1 MTLLIEN
8 RKIEFMKRESKD
20 TMIASIENFHLP
32 RYDEIPNVGLYLEQ
46 ITKYINEYLAPFED
60 LTITA
65 SMISNYVKKGLIAN
79 PVKKQYYR
87 EQIAYLF
94 FIAAAKSVLSLDNIA
109 LFLEMQKETY
119 PAKKAYDYFCLE
131 FENVLPH
138 VFGLK
143 DQLDIIGADNTDEKL
158 MLRNTIITIAHK
170 LYLEKCFHALRI
182 EKTEDQET

>member
-1 MTLLIEN
+1 MNEKTKE
-8 RKIEFMKRESKD
+8 
-20 TMIASIENFHLP
+20 MITAPIRDFHFP
-32 RYDEIPNVGLYLEQ
+32 KYDEIPNVGLYLEQ

-109 LFLEMQKETY
+109 LFLEMQKSTY
-119 PAKKAYDYFCLE
+119 TAKKAYDYFCLE
-131 FENVLPH
+131 FENVLSH

-143 DQLDIIGADNTDEKL
+143 ENLDTVGEDNSHEKT

-170 LYLEKCFHALRI
+170 IYLDKCFYVLRM
-182 EKTEDQET
+182 ESESASDNQHTK

>member
-1 MTLLIEN
+1 MNENARKMMTVP
-8 RKIEFMKRESKD
+8 
-20 TMIASIENFHLP
+20 IENFHFP
-32 RYDEIPNVGLYLEQ
+32 KYDEIPNVGLYLEQ

-94 FIAAAKSVLSLDNIA
+94 FIAAAKSVMSLDNIA
-109 LFLEMQKETY
+109 LFLEMQKATY
-119 PAKKAYDYFCLE
+119 PAKKAYDYFCME
-131 FENVLPH
+131 FENVLPY

-143 DQLDIIGADNTDEKL
+143 ENLDTVGVDNTHEKT

-170 LYLEKCFHALRI
+170 IYLDKCFHVIRMENEASN
-182 EKTEDQET
+182 EEC

>member
-1 MTLLIEN
+1 MNEQTREMMT
-8 RKIEFMKRESKD
+8 
-20 TMIASIENFHLP
+20 ASIKDFHFP
-32 RYDEIPNVGLYLEQ
+32 KYDEIPNVGLYLEQ

-109 LFLEMQKETY
+109 LFLEMQKATY
-119 PAKKAYDYFCLE
+119 PSKKAYDYFCME
-131 FENVLPH
+131 FENVLSH

-143 DQLDIIGADNTDEKL
+143 ENLDTIGVDNTHEKT

-170 LYLEKCFHALRI
+170 IYLDKCFHTIRM
-182 EKTEDQET
+182 EQNSNSEYES